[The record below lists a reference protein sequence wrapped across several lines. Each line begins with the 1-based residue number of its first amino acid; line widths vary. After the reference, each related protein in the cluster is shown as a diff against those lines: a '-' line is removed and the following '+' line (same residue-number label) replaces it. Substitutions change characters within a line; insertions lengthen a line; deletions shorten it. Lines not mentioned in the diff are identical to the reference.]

1 MKRML
6 LFAAMVS
13 LLFSAQAQL
22 TKSSANQS
30 KEKAQCSRQVAQAK
44 CRPVGVEEF
53 AKLITQK
60 DIVLMDVRTPKEYAE
75 GHLKGAVNVT
85 WGDEFEKQV
94 KGVKIGAKKTVAVY
108 CRRGRRSHA
117 AAEMLVKMGYDVVEL
132 DGGIMAWE
140 RAGKPVVK

>member
-108 CRRGRRSHA
+108 CRRGRPLCM
-117 AAEMLVKMGYDVVEL
+117 EP
-132 DGGIMAWE
+132 GGIHMEMVHRTGW
-140 RAGKPVVK
+140 RRNCYLC

>member
-1 MKRML
+1 MKRMF

-53 AKLITQK
+53 AKLIT
-60 DIVLMDVRTPKEYAE
+60 
-75 GHLKGAVNVT
+75 
-85 WGDEFEKQV
+85 
-94 KGVKIGAKKTVAVY
+94 
-108 CRRGRRSHA
+108 
-117 AAEMLVKMGYDVVEL
+117 
-132 DGGIMAWE
+132 
-140 RAGKPVVK
+140 